1 MNQQPRKKISAIL
14 LSTDYQFVFS
24 FDVVFFFFT
33 PEMLSALT

>member
-1 MNQQPRKKISAIL
+1 MNQQPGKQFSAIV

-24 FDVVFFFFT
+24 FDVGFFT

>member
-24 FDVVFFFFT
+24 FDVVFFFT